1 MRHLRQLLRYGTVS
15 MVSTSVTL
23 TVLGVLVA
31 TTTIRPGW
39 ANVVATAAGTVPSFE
54 LNRRWVWG
62 RRGRRSL
69 GREVGPYW
77 ALAFL
82 GLVLSTAA
90 VSAAARWAAHVG
102 AGPAERTFVVEA
114 ANVLAFGSLWIAQF
128 VLLDR
133 VLFRARTAVAAE
145 RSLETA

>member
-1 MRHLRQLLRYGTVS
+1 MRRLRQLLRYGAVS
-15 MVSTSVTL
+15 TVSTSVTL

-54 LNRRWVWG
+54 LNRRWVWS

-69 GREVGPYW
+69 GREVGPFW
-77 ALAFL
+77 ALSFL

-90 VSAAARWAAHVG
+90 VSAAARWAAHLG
-102 AGPAERTFVVEA
+102 LGPVMRTFVVEA
-114 ANVLAFGSLWIAQF
+114 ANVLACGSLWIAQF